1 MVCWQSIV
9 EGGGEDPESII
20 EEVDYDEGEECYSC
34 ELAKCADLWRN
45 QHRHPGESQSLRTIL
60 LVIVADDL

>member
-1 MVCWQSIV
+1 VVCWQSIV
-9 EGGGEDPESII
+9 DGGREDPESII
-20 EEVDYDEGEECYSC
+20 EEVDYDEGEERYSC

-45 QHRHPGESQSLRTIL
+45 QHSHPRESQSLRTIL